1 MTPGLILVDGFAGS
15 GKSTAAQRL
24 WLHLVRSGREAV
36 WFHEHEAA
44 HPIFEYG
51 EVEELLRLDLDAFE
65 EQIAGAWQA
74 AADIAG
80 PPAVRIVEGA
90 FFQIPIAVMVAMN
103 APAARVRA
111 MILRLDA
118 SLAGA
123 GASLV
128 YLSQPDT
135 AAALARVESR
145 RGREWIDAIV
155 GVLSQSPYGRR
166 HNVRSLAGLIR
177 YYDRQRAIVD
187 AVLPRLAVRRLAIDV
202 SGESWKRYD
211 RQMTSFLG
219 IRPMPEK
226 APRVADLMRHVGAY
240 RGAATG
246 LPCVITTDGES
257 LYAQL
262 PSTRALRLVRVD
274 GLRFAVESLPIDIR
288 FTYDKAG
295 RARRFAYESRMVNEV
310 LADTSWVR
318 T

>member
-1 MTPGLILVDGFAGS
+1 MTPRLILVDGFAGS
-15 GKSTAAQRL
+15 GKSTAAQQL
-24 WLHLVRSGREAV
+24 WLHLVRSGRDAV

-65 EQIAGAWQA
+65 ERIAGAWQA
-74 AADIAG
+74 VADFAG
-80 PPAVRIVEGA
+80 PAVRIVEGA
-90 FFQIPIAVMVAMN
+90 FFQIPVAVMVAMN

-111 MILRLDA
+111 MLRRLDA

-135 AAALARVESR
+135 ASALARVESR
-145 RGREWIDAIV
+145 RGREWIDGIV

-166 HNVRSLAGLIR
+166 HKVGNLAGLIR

-187 AVLPRLAVRRLAIDV
+187 AVFPRLAIRRLAIDV
-202 SGESWKRYD
+202 SGEKWKRYD
-211 RQMTSFLG
+211 RQITSFLD
-219 IRPMPEK
+219 IRPTPP
-226 APRVADLMRHVGAY
+226 AASRVADLRRHVGAY

-246 LPCVITTDGES
+246 LPCVITTDAES
-257 LYAQL
+257 LYAQF
-262 PSTRALRLVRVD
+262 PSTRALRLVRVE
-274 GLRFAVESLPIDIR
+274 GPRFAAESLPIDIR

-310 LADTSWVR
+310 LAETSWVR